1 MLSHNAKPNMDT
13 FQGSWSAA
21 AIFWANIVLSAV
33 AFVGGKAIFEQ
44 LWLHPYSLVRKNH
57 YHTLL
62 TSGFIHGDL
71 AHLAFNMI
79 TFYFFA
85 FPLAREVGD
94 VAFLIIYLGSL
105 IISSIPTV
113 IREQNNPDYKS
124 VGASGAIS
132 GVLFGYILFDPMSKI
147 YIFLIPIG
155 VPAVLFAFI
164 YLGFSYYA
172 AKKDL
177 GNINHEAHFWG
188 ALAGVLL
195 TILLVPRALMTFYEK
210 VFG

>member
-1 MLSHNAKPNMDT
+1 MDT
-13 FQGSWSAA
+13 FQGSWSAI
-21 AIFWANIVLSAV
+21 AIFGANIVLSTI
-33 AFVGGKAIFEQ
+33 AFVGGKALFER
-44 LWLHPYSLVRKNH
+44 LWLHPYTLMREKR
-57 YHTLL
+57 YHTIL

-94 VAFLIIYLGSL
+94 VAFLVIYLGSL

-113 IREQNNPDYKS
+113 IREQDNPDYKS

-195 TILLVPRALMTFYEK
+195 TVLLAPRALMTFYQK
-210 VFG
+210 VFS